1 MAKNARTW
9 ARPVKFAL
17 TPTADG
23 VSKAFQFHYVTSP
36 TGALNGRSFVTQT
49 EDAINALGTYVY
61 SGVVNAEEALRLANQ
76 AVSTANTA
84 SNNASNALS
93 TAQAAQSQVT
103 TLTNTVNSW
112 DAQIKNA
119 VSTANAASS
128 TANTASQNAS
138 QAVETANA
146 ASQTAAEA
154 VRIANNAVTDTS
166 AAEARINAAVTKAE
180 NSASQAATNATEAS
194 ESATLAKKWA
204 TWTTNSAEEG
214 QPADYTVDGTEFSS
228 KWYANLAKTSETNAK
243 ASETAAAQSASA
255 AASSQTAAKASQDAA
270 KASQDAAA
278 TSASAAKT
286 SETNAKAS
294 ETAAKASQ
302 TAAATSEKNAKT
314 SETNAASS
322 ATAAQSAKEAAE
334 EAQSKAEDAAAQN
347 KNAVVYT
354 AQTLTAEQQAQARTN
369 IAAAGD
375 AELQLK
381 MDKAGGTFTGAV
393 SGIEPTADANLATKK
408 YVDDH
413 TAETTELAQ
422 SILQAFIEFNQEN
435 GLSGFEL
442 KVTPASTTI
451 NNVIYL
457 GYIGEGDLTTVTPF
471 GSASQAT
478 VGSSTTLTELFLA
491 PDGLLY
497 ASFEAQSY
505 PSAQGLTLTSGT
517 TTINL
522 LKIEVVGQSAPYKIR
537 FATPIRVEADTRLA
551 TFLTAGSEQTI
562 SGQFMAQAW
571 SYPAQVFTMTCG
583 TGNSR
588 YGYSNFANTYL
599 GNTATFGSLDP
610 DRGGGEVIGDTQA
623 VRIRTLGTNGTTA
636 TVLTMRT
643 LAASAAIAAGSAP
656 LPPFT
661 GCVVSRLD
669 SNRTCVLP
677 LSHIDEADASSG
689 DLQLSF
695 QDAVNPAFFVAA
707 DNTKKIPCT
716 VEYLVGSIPNLGT
729 ERNVSINVTSASW
742 TSSAAPALGDN
753 TGYQSGH
760 GSLSRTTDY
769 GNRTISFMGSNEES
783 GVTRVVINNA
793 STPYERLVLTKTNSG
808 EQIELLKT
816 HTTSGATYFDS
827 AIGSPAFFQTYEVGQ
842 AVPITLAYWE

>member
-23 VSKAFQFHYVTSP
+23 VAKAFQFHYVTSP

-61 SGVVNAEEALRLANQ
+61 SGVTNADEALRLAQQ

-84 SNNASNALS
+84 SNNASNALT
-93 TAQAAQSQVT
+93 TAQSAQSQVT

-146 ASQTAAEA
+146 ASQTATEA
-154 VRIANNAVTDTS
+154 VRIANDAVTDTS
-166 AAEARINAAVTKAE
+166 AAEARINQAVTNAE
-180 NSASQAATNATEAS
+180 NSATQAASNATEAADNAQLS
-194 ESATLAKKWA
+194 KRWA
-204 TWTTNSAEEG
+204 TWTENSAEEG
-214 QPADYTVDGTEFSS
+214 QPDDYTVDGSEYSS
-228 KWYANLAKTSETNAK
+228 KWYANLAKTSETNA
-243 ASETAAAQSASA
+243 ASSASA
-255 AASSQTAAKASQDAA
+255 ASKSATAAATSEKNAKTSETNAASSASAASASQTAAASSASAA
-270 KASQDAAA
+270 KTSETNAASSASTAA

-294 ETAAKASQ
+294 ETAAESAK
-302 TAAATSEKNAKT
+302 TAA
-314 SETNAASS
+314 
-322 ATAAQSAKEAAE
+322 EAARDR
-334 EAQSKAEDAAAQN
+334 AEDAAAANQ
-347 KNAVVYT
+347 NAVVFT
-354 AQTLTAEQQAQARTN
+354 EQTLTAEQQAQARTN

-435 GLSGFEL
+435 GLSAFEL
-442 KVTPASTTI
+442 KVTPASTTV
-451 NNVIYL
+451 NNTTYL
-457 GYIGEGDLTTVTPF
+457 GFVGEGDLTTVTPF
-471 GSASQAT
+471 GSASQAS

-517 TTINL
+517 TTITL
-522 LKIEVVGQSAPYKIR
+522 MKIEVVGQSAPYKIR
-537 FATPIRVEADTRLA
+537 FSTPIRAEADTRLA

-571 SYPAQVFTMTCG
+571 SYPEQVFTMTCG

-599 GNTATFGSLDP
+599 GNSATFGSLDP

-623 VRIRTLGTNGTTA
+623 IRIRTLGTNGTTA

-643 LAASAAIAAGSAP
+643 LAASAAIAEGAAP

-661 GCVVSRLD
+661 SCVVTRRD

-729 ERNVSINVTSASW
+729 ERSVSINVTAASW
-742 TSSAAPALGDN
+742 TSSATPALGDN

-769 GNRTISFMGSNEES
+769 GNRTISFLGSNEGS
-783 GVTRVVINNA
+783 GVTRAVINNA
-793 STPYERLVLTKTNSG
+793 STPYDRLVLTKTNSG
-808 EQIELLKT
+808 EEIELLKT
-816 HTTSGATYFDS
+816 HTTSSATYFDS